1 MTIFARSMLIYRL
14 ILKSRAK
21 AWRRAPGAAVP
32 TICVGNITV
41 GGTGKTP
48 HTEMI
53 LDMLQRSDIWGAC
66 ELAVLSRGYKRKS
79 KGYQEVRMDSTAAFA
94 GDEPLQIKRKFPAV
108 RVAVDKNRVEACAIL
123 SRDCDLVV
131 LDDAFQYNKLHA
143 DLNIVLVNY
152 NRPVFRD
159 SLLPF
164 GRLRDLPRRTA
175 DADIVIVT
183 KCPHELEDGE
193 RKYWREALRLR
204 DGQPLF
210 FTTLDYDNPVPVY
223 PDEADPRYNYSK
235 TAVLFSG
242 IADDS
247 PLLSHL
253 SDTYKVVESLK
264 FPDHHAYS
272 KGDMRRVAAAVR
284 RNPTSALIT
293 TEKDAVRV
301 LDCKTV
307 DEGIR
312 KRLFAVPVKASFIS
326 EEDRASFG
334 SVLDGLKP

>member
-1 MTIFARSMLIYRL
+1 MLIYRL

-21 AWRRAPGAAVP
+21 TWRRAPGAAIP

-53 LDMLQRSDIWGAC
+53 LDLLQRSDRWGAC

-79 KGYQEVRMDSTAAFA
+79 KGFQEVSRDSTAAFA
-94 GDEPLQIKRKFPAV
+94 GDEPLQVKRKFPAV
-108 RVAVDKNRVEACAIL
+108 RVAVDRNRVEGCARL
-123 SRDCDLVV
+123 SRYCDLVV

-152 NRPVFRD
+152 MRPVFKDR
-159 SLLPF
+159 LLPF
-164 GRLRDLPRRTA
+164 GRLRDLPGRTA
-175 DADIVIVT
+175 DADVVIVT
-183 KCPHELEDGE
+183 KCPRELDEGE
-193 RKYWREALRLR
+193 REAWAAELHLRE
-204 DGQPLF
+204 GQPLF
-210 FTTLDYDNPVPVY
+210 FTTLGYDDPVPVY
-223 PDEADPRYNYSK
+223 PEEADPRYNYSR
-235 TAVLFSG
+235 TAILFSG

-247 PLLSHL
+247 PLAAHL
-253 SDTYKVVESLK
+253 SDTYKLVETVS

-272 KGDMRRVAAAVR
+272 RADMRRIASAVK

-301 LDCKTV
+301 LDCKSV
-307 DEGIR
+307 DESIR
-312 KRLFAVPVKASFIS
+312 RRLFAIPVKAEFVD
-326 EEDRASFG
+326 EAEKASFA
-334 SVLDGLKP
+334 SILDGLRP